1 MTDISEQ
8 MMEDHRKMVITT
20 GNLSIFQLNNLKMF
34 PRVIFNDIIITR
46 TRINYDFEE
55 STTNEEGNVEKRI
68 YEGKVIY
75 DLYFDEEPFYLEN
88 DLNKRLKDLEQW
100 VKHLFWQ
107 DTEVEILKEGK
118 KWI

>member
-1 MTDISEQ
+1 
-8 MMEDHRKMVITT
+8 
-20 GNLSIFQLNNLKMF
+20 
-34 PRVIFNDIIITR
+34 
-46 TRINYDFEE
+46 
-55 STTNEEGNVEKRI
+55 
-68 YEGKVIY
+68 VIY